1 MDFNISETEA
11 KGKFIRD
18 FNLLIPLIDNKLKKL
33 GFFTEEN
40 LALILRDKIYEIES
54 EFSTYQENSFFS
66 SVVGIVIVELFK
78 DLLYFVSDK
87 MDKAYE
93 KRNSSSL
100 YTFIHMFIV
109 EKWYIEYQA
118 VCDSYKNTLTVRDY
132 SQSIVMKF
140 FEYIKTLDL
149 TYEELVD
156 LVITFK
162 TELIVLTKED
172 INIEIDKAYVK
183 KKGGLN

>member
-1 MDFNISETEA
+1 MML
-11 KGKFIRD
+11 K
-18 FNLLIPLIDNKLKKL
+18 PLITPK
-33 GFFTEEN
+33 
-40 LALILRDKIYEIES
+40 
-54 EFSTYQENSFFS
+54 ST
-66 SVVGIVIVELFK
+66 LF
-78 DLLYFVSDK
+78 L
-87 MDKAYE
+87 
-93 KRNSSSL
+93 
-100 YTFIHMFIV
+100 
-109 EKWYIEYQA
+109 
-118 VCDSYKNTLTVRDY
+118 
-132 SQSIVMKF
+132 KF